1 VFAQAGYPYSGVYV
15 SDDHGLSWTLAT
27 SWLWAEQILCTDEDP
42 PVLYAATT
50 DGLLRSSDGGQ
61 SWSWAAGVLGQV
73 PVYSLATVRD
83 GERMILY
90 AGTTGGYV
98 EGGTSGALSP
108 VNAEGTLVNAGV
120 YRYTA
125 LRRWWVY
132 LPLVVR
138 RSP

>member
-1 VFAQAGYPYSGVYV
+1 
-15 SDDHGLSWTLAT
+15 
-27 SWLWAEQILCTDEDP
+27 
-42 PVLYAATT
+42 
-50 DGLLRSSDGGQ
+50 
-61 SWSWAAGVLGQV
+61 
-73 PVYSLATVRD
+73 
-83 GERMILY
+83 
-90 AGTTGGYV
+90 V